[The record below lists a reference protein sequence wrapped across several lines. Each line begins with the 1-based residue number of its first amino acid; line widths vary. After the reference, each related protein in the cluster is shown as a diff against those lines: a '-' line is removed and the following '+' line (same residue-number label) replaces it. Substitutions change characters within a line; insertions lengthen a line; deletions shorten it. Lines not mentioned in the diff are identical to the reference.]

1 MVRYFFVKQKTAYEM
16 RISDWSSDVGSSDR
30 CHRPARVRRR
40 AADGYWRRWRRAP
53 ETQRQLHP
61 HCLWI
66 AVTSPALPVRVRSKS
81 TLSPT
86 LAASMIAGAALN
98 AIVIAGHLASGIGPW
113 SSVIVPAVL
122 SMAVTVP

>member
-1 MVRYFFVKQKTAYEM
+1 MQLHRDATALPSQG
-16 RISDWSSDVGSSDR
+16 RALD

-86 LAASMIAGAALN
+86 LAASLIAGPALH
-98 AIVIAGHLASGIGPW
+98 AILIAGHLASGVGPW
-113 SSVIVPAVL
+113 IGRASGREMVCTDGSIPGVAGPL
-122 SMAVTVP
+122 KKKH

>member
-1 MVRYFFVKQKTAYEM
+1 M
-16 RISDWSSDVGSSDR
+16 RISDWSSDVCSSDLLL
-30 CHRPARVRRR
+30 
-40 AADGYWRRWRRAP
+40 AAELPTGYGYWRPWRRAP
-53 ETQRQLHP
+53 ETRRQLHP

-66 AVTSPALPVRVRSKS
+66 AVTSPALPVSVRSKS

-86 LAASMIAGAALN
+86 LAASVIAGAALN

-122 SMAVTVP
+122 RSEERRVGQEWVSTCSSRWLPDH